1 MMLFVMAW
9 LQKLLKHMKKKPRR
23 CEMNS
28 FDVFFN
34 IEDLRWTAEI
44 SAISALVEDVKKAV
58 LQEVLPDVDFLS
70 LNKDFV
76 VNLCLSDDKTVHK
89 LNLEF
94 RNIDKPTNVL
104 SFANIDSD
112 DFDDMLAFD
121 ETVELGDIIVA
132 FETMKQQAD
141 EQEISLKN
149 HFCHLMAHGLLHILG
164 YDHMEE
170 SDRLEMEQIEIA
182 VLNKLGIDNP
192 YQE

>member
-1 MMLFVMAW
+1 
-9 LQKLLKHMKKKPRR
+9 
-23 CEMNS
+23 MNR
-28 FDVFFN
+28 FDIFFN
-34 IEDLRWTAEI
+34 AEDLRWTAEI
-44 SAISALVEDVKKAV
+44 VKISTLVEDVKKAV

-70 LNKDFV
+70 LNKDFA

-94 RNIDKPTNVL
+94 RNTDKPTNVL
-104 SFANIDSD
+104 SFANIDGD

-182 VLNKLGIDNP
+182 VLHKLGIDNP